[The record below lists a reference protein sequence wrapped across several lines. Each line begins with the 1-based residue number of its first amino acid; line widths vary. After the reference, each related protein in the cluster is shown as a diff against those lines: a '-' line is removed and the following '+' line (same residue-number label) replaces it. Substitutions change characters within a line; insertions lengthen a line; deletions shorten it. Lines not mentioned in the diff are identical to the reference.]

1 MLVKFYGTRGS
12 VPVCSSD
19 FQEFGG
25 NTTCLQIRD
34 KDSNNIAIIDAGTG
48 IRELGKNLIESGHK
62 QEEIFVAFTHFHWDH
77 IQGFPFFEPAF
88 NKKQKIN
95 ILALGWG
102 KHITCLKD
110 IFETQM
116 QKEFFPIQLEKMGA
130 KFKFMLLE
138 ETKKVFRTKTKK
150 PKPVVVK
157 TNKHKHPGGAY
168 GYRIE
173 HDGKV
178 LVFCTDIEHGKSL
191 DKKVIDFA
199 KNADLLIH
207 DAQFTDEEL
216 KKKRGWGHS
225 SFSQAMEVAERA
237 NVKMLALTH
246 HDPDHDD
253 AFLKKMEKQ
262 CQKRFKNCF
271 LAREKMEIE
280 M

>member
-1 MLVKFYGTRGS
+1 MFVKFYGTRGS
-12 VPVCSSD
+12 VPVCKSD

-25 NTTCLQIRD
+25 NTTCIQIRD
-34 KDSNNIAIIDAGTG
+34 KESNNISILDAGTG
-48 IRELGKNLIESGHK
+48 IRELGKDIIERGHK
-62 QEEIFVAFTHFHWDH
+62 QDEIFIAFTHFHWDH

-95 ILALGWG
+95 LLALGWG

-110 IFETQM
+110 IFKTQM

-130 KFKFMLLE
+130 RFRFMLLD
-138 ETKKVFRTKTKK
+138 ETKKVFKTKVKK

-157 TNKHKHPGGAY
+157 TNKHTHPGGAY

-173 HDGKV
+173 LDGKAM
-178 LVFCTDIEHGKSL
+178 VFCTDVEHLNSI
-191 DKKVIDFA
+191 DEKVVKLA
-199 KNADLLIH
+199 EGADLLIH

-216 KKKRGWGHS
+216 KKKKGWGHS
-225 SFSQAMEVAERA
+225 SFSQAIEVGERA
-237 NVKMLALTH
+237 NVKLLALTH

-253 AFLKKMEKQ
+253 DFLRKMEKN

-280 M
+280 I